1 MGLLDHEMEVRSH
14 IRIMKRSALTKKVS
28 GITRK
33 DVDMVTEADVSDVI
47 SNWTGIPVTKITG
60 SESDRLLKMESIIH
74 ERIIGQKHAVVAVSK
89 AIRRARVGL
98 RNPNRPIASFIFAG
112 PTGVGKTE
120 LTKALASYIF
130 GSEESMIRLDM
141 SEYMEKHTVAKL
153 IGSPPG
159 YVGYNEGGQLTEA
172 IRSKPYSVVLLDE
185 VEKAHPDVFNLLLQI
200 LDDGRLTDSKGRVID
215 FTNTLI
221 IMTTNLGAKII
232 EKESGIKPRS
242 EQGERT
248 FRITPDAVLGWEPVP
263 EPIQDPKI
271 FERVTKLVN
280 DELKNF
286 FRPEFLNRIDEIV
299 VFNHLTRVDIWQICQ
314 LMIKQVKDRLKEKK
328 LNLIVETSVQAFLSD
343 EGYDPIYGA
352 RPLRRAVMT
361 YLEDTLAEQCLL
373 QVLYPNT
380 NIYVR
385 RKKVKGSLINYM
397 NEIEVEIDMSDVDP
411 NIINELEKENQF

>member
-1 MGLLDHEMEVRSH
+1 MED
-14 IRIMKRSALTKKVS
+14 T
-28 GITRK
+28 
-33 DVDMVTEADVSDVI
+33 
-47 SNWTGIPVTKITG
+47 
-60 SESDRLLKMESIIH
+60 IH
-74 ERIIGQKHAVVAVSK
+74 ERIIGQKHAVISVSK

-120 LTKALASYIF
+120 LTKVLSDYMF

-172 IRSKPYSVVLLDE
+172 VRSKPYSVVLLDE

-200 LDDGRLTDSKGRVID
+200 LDDGRLTDSKGRLID

-221 IMTTNLGAKII
+221 IMTTNLGSKII
-232 EKESGIKPRS
+232 ERESGIKSKS
-242 EQGERT
+242 EQGERG
-248 FRITPDAVLGWEPVP
+248 FKITPDAVLGWEPVP
-263 EPIQDPKI
+263 EPIKDPEI

-286 FRPEFLNRIDEIV
+286 FRPEFLNRIDEII
-299 VFNHLTRVDIWQICQ
+299 VFNHLTRIDIWEICE
-314 LMIKQVKDRLKEKK
+314 LMIKQVQSRLKDKGI
-328 LNLIVETSVQAFLSD
+328 NLIVDLAVQAFLTD

-352 RPLRRAVMT
+352 RPLRRAIMK
-361 YLEDTLAEQCLL
+361 YLEDTLAEQCLAKT
-373 QVLYPNT
+373 LYPNT
-380 NIYVR
+380 KIIVS
-385 RKKVKGSLINYM
+385 RKKVEGTLMTYT
-397 NEIEVEIDMSDVDP
+397 NELEVKLDFSDVDP
-411 NIINELEKENQF
+411 NLLEEVNIEENESSAVLNQASSTDNSSLQTNQGLSEPSEKLPNSGRTARFFTKKN

>member
-1 MGLLDHEMEVRSH
+1 MGKKRGFVRE
-14 IRIMKRSALTKKVS
+14 
-28 GITRK
+28 
-33 DVDMVTEADVSDVI
+33 DVDMVTEKDISDVI
-47 SNWTGIPVTKITG
+47 SNWTGIPVTKLTD
-60 SESDRLLKMESIIH
+60 SESERLMNMESILH
-74 ERIIGQKHAVVAVSK
+74 ERMIGQDQAVVAVSK

-120 LTKALASYIF
+120 LTKALSDYMI
-130 GSEESMIRLDM
+130 STEESMIRLDM

-232 EKESGIKPRS
+232 ERESGIKPKS
-242 EQGERT
+242 EQGERG
-248 FRITPDAVLGWEPVP
+248 FKITPDAIIGWEPVP
-263 EPIQDPKI
+263 EPIKDPEI

-286 FRPEFLNRIDEIV
+286 FRPEFLNRIDEII
-299 VFNHLTRVDIWQICQ
+299 VFNHLTRIDIWEICE
-314 LMIKQVKDRLKEKK
+314 LMIK
-328 LNLIVETSVQAFLSD
+328 S
-343 EGYDPIYGA
+343 
-352 RPLRRAVMT
+352 
-361 YLEDTLAEQCLL
+361 
-373 QVLYPNT
+373 
-380 NIYVR
+380 
-385 RKKVKGSLINYM
+385 
-397 NEIEVEIDMSDVDP
+397 
-411 NIINELEKENQF
+411 